1 MRRYLNWFWQKG
13 ILSTF
18 LAGLFALLPI
28 VITLGIMV
36 WAAGL
41 LRTGKSYRPSTIPTG
56 TSFGHRSD
64 RGVRSK
70 LGRRPAGNLAFGRA
84 AQIGREETD

>member
-1 MRRYLNWFWQKG
+1 MKQFFTRFWQKG

-36 WAAGL
+36 WAGSL
-41 LRTGKSYRPSTIPTG
+41 LKEGSAWKVSWG
-56 TSFGHRSD
+56 GHCPNWDFDLSPIQ
-64 RGVRSK
+64 
-70 LGRRPAGNLAFGRA
+70 LWHPF
-84 AQIGREETD
+84 